1 MNKFLIVLTLLVST
15 NLMAQ
20 SYAPP
25 ANETGTTA
33 ISKDDQSISGWATGI
48 EVIRGYLTIEDQS
61 YEVDGTNKVT
71 FGEPTN
77 ALGSATG
84 NAADV
89 VSLGDSGVAVLTFAQ
104 PITNG
109 PGFDFAVFENS
120 FSHDYLEFAHVE
132 VSSDGEHYVR
142 FPSHSEVQTN
152 VQIHGF
158 GLTDARRINNLAG
171 KYIGGYGTPFDL
183 EELKDSIGINIDSI
197 SHVKLIDVVGSIGSG
212 GTRDS
217 YGNLINEPFTTP
229 YETGG
234 FDLDGVAV
242 INQMVSIHSNEL
254 KEELSVYPNPTN
266 GKFNVTLTNSNSF
279 IEQLEI
285 YNSQGEKI
293 SIQSNLGIKSA
304 HHLNLDLD
312 SGLYLL
318 KAITNSKTYSF
329 KVIIRE

>member
-1 MNKFLIVLTLLVST
+1 MNNYLIVLTLLVST
-15 NLMAQ
+15 NLTAQ

-25 ANETGTTA
+25 ANESGTTA
-33 ISKDDQSISGWATGI
+33 ISKDDPSISGWATGI
-48 EVIRGYLTIEDQS
+48 EVIRGYLVLEDKS

-71 FGEPTN
+71 FGDPDN
-77 ALGSATG
+77 ALGPATG

-89 VSLGDSGVAVLTFAQ
+89 VSLGDSGVAILTFAQ

-142 FPSHSEVQTN
+142 FPSHSEVQTT

-183 EELKDSIGINIDSI
+183 EELKDSIGINVDSI
-197 SHVKLIDVVGSIGSG
+197 THVKLIDVVGSIGSG

-217 YGNLINEPFTTP
+217 YGNLINEPYTTP

-242 INQMVSIHSNEL
+242 MNQLVNTKSFELNENL
-254 KEELSVYPNPTN
+254 IVYPNPSS
-266 GKFNVTLTNSNSF
+266 GIFNLKLQNSN
-279 IEQLEI
+279 EHL
-285 YNSQGEKI
+285 I
-293 SIQSNLGIKSA
+293 SIKVYDVQGKLVAFENDIDSKSI
-304 HHLNLDLD
+304 HHFDLDLKN
-312 SGLYLL
+312 GLYSLQ
-318 KAITNSKTYSF
+318 AITSLKT
-329 KVIIRE
+329 IILKIQIE